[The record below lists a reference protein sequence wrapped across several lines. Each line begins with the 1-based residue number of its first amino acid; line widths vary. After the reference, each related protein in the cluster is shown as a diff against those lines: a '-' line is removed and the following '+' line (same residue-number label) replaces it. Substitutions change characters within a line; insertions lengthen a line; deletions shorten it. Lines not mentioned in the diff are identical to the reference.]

1 MFVNRTDCYAQQYK
15 NSKTDKWE
23 FHKVVA
29 SLTVDK
35 IKSHVKGHLT
45 LGVYE
50 IGLDDTVIWCCDD
63 IDSHN
68 GETDAREKVG
78 RLVSTCRTYG
88 IPFLLEASGS
98 IDSYHLWV
106 FLSKTKTYNAY
117 RFIRQINSEAKV
129 DCECWPKQKS
139 IDNDRAKY
147 GNLVKLP
154 ICYHQKSGG
163 RSAFIDADTFE
174 PLEGPI
180 LHPGLVHLLE
190 IPDLSESSSEGM
202 PKVSTR
208 QETKR
213 TACCSGVLDYCM
225 QRALDDKIS
234 LEGSEG
240 HHLRL
245 AMAVKAQYIG
255 LTPEEAAQLFQ
266 FKMTMTMISASIK
279 CWRHGV
285 TIILPGHVR
294 FYVISAGDW

>member
-15 NSKTDKWE
+15 NSKTDKME

-129 DCECWPKQKS
+129 DWRS
-139 IDNDRAKY
+139 AGRSRRALITTGQKY

-163 RSAFIDADTFE
+163 RSAFIDGAPSE

-202 PKVSTR
+202 PKGPTR

-213 TACCSGVLDYCM
+213 TACL
-225 QRALDDKIS
+225 
-234 LEGSEG
+234 
-240 HHLRL
+240 
-245 AMAVKAQYIG
+245 
-255 LTPEEAAQLFQ
+255 
-266 FKMTMTMISASIK
+266 
-279 CWRHGV
+279 
-285 TIILPGHVR
+285 
-294 FYVISAGDW
+294 